1 MFLCSSPTCLFGRLS
16 LARSLSLYHGLRG
29 TPDACYSVVFA
40 GPLASAL
47 GCLAACAEPAS
58 IQTRLGCTAQPPAHP
73 ACPRCVAVPCRAD
86 NTEHCRRR
94 GHRAWVVY
102 DHRCA
107 GPSTSTPTPCLP
119 IRMVATAFSAPSRAV
134 PARHVR
140 RRAGL
145 LHLRP
150 LTPHAG
156 PHPAPPGP
164 PGCTGWMFV
173 VAFAVFITVYNAACG
188 VHAASRGGGG
198 RRGGKRGHGHS
209 HGEQEGLPNA
219 CGVAGVTRAAA
230 CWRPRRAC
238 RSAWSADHALCSSP
252 STQML
257 DYRATLFNLL

>member
-119 IRMVATAFSAPSRAV
+119 IRMVATTFSAPSRAV

-145 LHLRP
+145 LHPRP
-150 LTPHAG
+150 LTP
-156 PHPAPPGP
+156 PRPAPPRPAP
-164 PGCTGWMFV
+164 PRPGRLDAQGGCLSSHSRCLSQCTTQHAGSTLHRAVAAAGEGGSAATATATVSRRASQTRAGSRGSRVRQRVGGRAARAVRRGLQTTPFV
-173 VAFAVFITVYNAACG
+173 VVPAHRC
-188 VHAASRGGGG
+188 
-198 RRGGKRGHGHS
+198 
-209 HGEQEGLPNA
+209 
-219 CGVAGVTRAAA
+219 
-230 CWRPRRAC
+230 
-238 RSAWSADHALCSSP
+238 
-252 STQML
+252 
-257 DYRATLFNLL
+257 